1 MLEALA
7 AFVKAILYAAALTA
21 AGSALARA
29 TLGAGAAEGEA
40 YARRIGRIGGWT
52 LAGAAL
58 LSAALFVM
66 RLGNYWDVP
75 TLSTIFLSPLGL
87 ALSFYVVSGLWL
99 ATGPTR
105 IGAGIAAALII
116 IAFAVSGHAAAR
128 SALEAAIMAGHV
140 GAAAWWVGC
149 LWILLRASRVQDPAP
164 FALLVSRFS
173 NQAVWVVGGLVIAGA
188 TAAALLL
195 NFTFDFARDYD
206 RGLALKVGLALL
218 LFQVA
223 LFNKFALTPGLITRA
238 TAQPAL
244 RRSIMGELSLIAC
257 ILAATASLT
266 TFTSPHEEAS
276 APREVIAVS
285 GPIDIIDPWAAATPG
300 GVTMGGGYLSIVN
313 NQPEADSLIGASS
326 PRAARVSLHE
336 MSMDGAIMRM
346 REVSEIEIAAGG
358 RVDLASGHYHL
369 MFEDIDAPFV
379 EGESISVRLRFAR
392 RGEVQASFPVR
403 SAVGHRHE

>member
-29 TLGAGAAEGEA
+29 TLGAGAVEGEA
-40 YARRIGRIGGWT
+40 YVRRIGRIGGMA

-58 LSAALFVM
+58 LSAALFVV

-75 TLSTIFLSPLGL
+75 TLSAIFVSPLGL
-87 ALSFYVVSGLWL
+87 ALSFYVVGGLWL
-99 ATGPTR
+99 ATGPAR
-105 IGAGIAAALII
+105 IGAGIVAALIVL
-116 IAFAVSGHAAAR
+116 AFAVSGHAAAR
-128 SALEAAIMAGHV
+128 SVLEAAIMAGHV

-149 LWILLRASRVQDPAP
+149 LWILLRASRVQDPVP
-164 FALLVSRFS
+164 FALLVRRFS
-173 NQAVWVVGGLVIAGA
+173 DQAVWVVGGLLVAGV

-195 NFTFDFARDYD
+195 NFTFDYARDYD
-206 RGLALKVGLALL
+206 RVLALKVGLALL

-285 GPIDIIDPWAAATPG
+285 GPIDIVDPWAAPTPG
-300 GVTMGGGYLSIVN
+300 GVTTGAGYLSIVN
-313 NQPEADSLIGASS
+313 NQPEADVLIGASS

-346 REVSEIEIAAGG
+346 REVSEIEIAAGR

-379 EGESISVRLRFAR
+379 EGDTIQVMLTF
-392 RGEVQASFPVR
+392 RGRGQVDVEFPVR
-403 SAVGHRHE
+403 RGSGHSH